1 MSYQVNVYSLIWCA
15 GGDLKLT
22 PLIILNVMADEKI
35 HDMQSTMENYI
46 GKLIDAGVG
55 IVTIHC
61 SSNFRPKNINF
72 LKYIEGLTILIS
84 FTDFKLKWIYERIA
98 EDIVKAF
105 SNIALMNNYGYI
117 FFSVKDLNY
126 FQDNLLKKI

>member
-1 MSYQVNVYSLIWCA
+1 M
-15 GGDLKLT
+15 T
-22 PLIILNVMADEKI
+22 PLIILNVMADAKI
-35 HDMQSTMENYI
+35 HDMPSI
-46 GKLIDAGVG
+46 IDAGVG

-105 SNIALMNNYGYI
+105 SNIA
-117 FFSVKDLNY
+117 
-126 FQDNLLKKI
+126 